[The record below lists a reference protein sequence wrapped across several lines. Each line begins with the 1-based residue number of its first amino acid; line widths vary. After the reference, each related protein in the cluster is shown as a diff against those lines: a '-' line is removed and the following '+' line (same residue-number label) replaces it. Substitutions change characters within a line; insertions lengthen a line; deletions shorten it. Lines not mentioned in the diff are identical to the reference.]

1 MYVLST
7 PRFLDCCECAKKR
20 MCASV
25 TACKRNGEEKKG
37 RMVEIQVRREWK
49 GARLMEQRL
58 CKGSC
63 SVVGNSPCTSKM
75 TLVDSHAASVCQ

>member
-1 MYVLST
+1 
-7 PRFLDCCECAKKR
+7 

-25 TACKRNGEEKKG
+25 TACKRNGEEKKE
-37 RMVEIQVRREWK
+37 RMVEIQVRQEWK

-63 SVVGNSPCTSKM
+63 SVVGNGLCTSKIRHWSTR
-75 TLVDSHAASVCQ
+75 TLHPFASECVLFTIIYVYLLLL